1 MRGSPVNAGAW
12 YMGSAIDDSR
22 FAVYAVP
29 AASVS
34 LDALEQAIDAAL
46 VSAVDGLDAT
56 AIERAKTRL
65 IAETIYSLDSQSSLA
80 RIYGSA
86 LAVGET
92 IEDVREWPELI
103 QSVTREDIVTA
114 IRTSLTAR
122 RSVTGQLVKA
132 SA

>member
-1 MRGSPVNAGAW
+1 MNAGAW

-29 AASVS
+29 SGSVS
-34 LDALEQAIDAAL
+34 LEALEEAVDSAL
-46 VSAVDGLDAT
+46 ESAVDGLDAT
-56 AIERAKTRL
+56 SIERAKTRL

-92 IEDVREWPELI
+92 LEDVREWPNLI
-103 QSVTREDIVTA
+103 RAVTREDIVAA

-122 RSVTGQLVKA
+122 RSVTGHLVKA
-132 SA
+132 SV